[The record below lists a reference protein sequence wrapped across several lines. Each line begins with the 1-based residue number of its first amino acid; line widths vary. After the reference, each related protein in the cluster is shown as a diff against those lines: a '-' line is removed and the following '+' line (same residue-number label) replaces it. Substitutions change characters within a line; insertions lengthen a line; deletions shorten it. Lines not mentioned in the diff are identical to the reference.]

1 MIFVNPNGIIDKALV
16 HKPMHEI
23 RFHLY
28 RRGKCGYD
36 VIAHS
41 LNSTELEE
49 KLQKIDDQ
57 EFWNLDILPIRLNID
72 TLESY
77 EEASY

>member
-1 MIFVNPNGIIDKALV
+1 
-16 HKPMHEI
+16 MHEI

-41 LNSTELEE
+41 LSSEELEE
-49 KLQKIDDQ
+49 KLQKIDED
-57 EFWNLDILPIRLNID
+57 EFWNLDILPIRLSCGK
-72 TLESY
+72 LECY

>member
-1 MIFVNPNGIIDKALV
+1 
-16 HKPMHEI
+16 MHEI

-41 LNSTELEE
+41 LSSEELEE
-49 KLQKIDDQ
+49 KLQKIDED
-57 EFWNLDILPIRLNID
+57 EFWNLDLSLIHI
-72 TLESY
+72 
-77 EEASY
+77 